1 MSKRF
6 LVLIALLMLGFFVAG
21 CADGDKSSSVVNP
34 NPDQFSPVGSISGVV
49 YDYCTNV
56 PVKGAV
62 VSVAYAGRVH
72 TVTTSTNG
80 AYSFDNVPANGSMIS
95 GGWDRYTVSCDL
107 TKVTG
112 YGYAMVDSTSV
123 ILHIP
128 S

>member
-34 NPDQFSPVGSISGVV
+34 NPDVFSPVGSISGVV

-72 TVTTSTNG
+72 QVTTSTNG
-80 AYSFDNVPANGSMIS
+80 AYSFNNVPATGSLMAGGVRWLHRKLRPHQGNRLWLCNG
-95 GGWDRYTVSCDL
+95 
-107 TKVTG
+107 
-112 YGYAMVDSTSV
+112 
-123 ILHIP
+123 
-128 S
+128 